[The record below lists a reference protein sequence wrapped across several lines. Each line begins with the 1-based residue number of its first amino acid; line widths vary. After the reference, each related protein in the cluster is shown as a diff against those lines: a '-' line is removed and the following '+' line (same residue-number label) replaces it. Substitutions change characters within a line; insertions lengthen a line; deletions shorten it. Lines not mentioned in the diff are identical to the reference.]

1 MYIAGAPASG
11 ARKAPMQAKKKT
23 KAKKKVSIVAR
34 TRSGQI
40 RVRLP
45 ADATPEGRADAAHYV
60 KTLDANRQIARGK
73 ALTPGTTHKVERD
86 AKGKQILV
94 RKRFSAI

>member
-1 MYIAGAPASG
+1 M
-11 ARKAPMQAKKKT
+11 KKKKT
-23 KAKKKVSIVAR
+23 TNRRAAAKQKVSILAR
-34 TRSGQI
+34 TRGGRV

-45 ADATPEGRADAAHYV
+45 ADTTPEGRAEAVHYV
-60 KTLDANRQIARGK
+60 ETLDANQQIAHGK

-86 AKGKQILV
+86 AKGKKTLV

>member
-1 MYIAGAPASG
+1 MK
-11 ARKAPMQAKKKT
+11 ARK
-23 KAKKKVSIVAR
+23 KAKKKVSVVAR
-34 TRSGQI
+34 TRGG
-40 RVRLP
+40 RVRVRVP
-45 ADATPEGRADAAHYV
+45 ADAKPEERAEAVHYV

-86 AKGKQILV
+86 AKGKKILV

>member
-1 MYIAGAPASG
+1 M
-11 ARKAPMQAKKKT
+11 
-23 KAKKKVSIVAR
+23 KAKKPTKTKQSAR
-34 TRSGQI
+34 V

-45 ADATPEGRADAAHYV
+45 KDATPEGRADAAHYV

-73 ALTPGTTHKVERD
+73 TLTPGTTHKVERD